1 MFIEQV
7 YREDSK
13 NLLASGDFDD
23 EADDGADKEREKEE
37 SSLSVS
43 SHTLCEVGDL
53 LFARE
58 RFEIAT
64 SLFEQVSLS
73 LPFSLHPSLSLPP
86 QFPFFP
92 FFLFLLNSP
101 SHV

>member
-73 LPFSLHPSLSLPP
+73 LSTLFSASLPFSPSSVSILSI
-86 QFPFFP
+86 FSV
-92 FFLFLLNSP
+92 SP
-101 SHV
+101 